1 MITCISQDICYSV
14 SILSQ
19 FLEHPTKA
27 HLEWAKHVLRYLKG
41 TNSQSLVFRK
51 STGIKLQGFSDSHW
65 GNLKDRKS
73 VSGYC
78 FIMNM
83 ISDMVCWKSRKQA
96 CVALSTSEAEY
107 VALVS
112 CIQEAKFL
120 RCLYE
125 DLSMDEV
132 DTVDIFVYNQSVIAL
147 AKNPVLHQRTKHID
161 IKYHFIRVE
170 VQKGY
175 ILLKYIPSEQNLA
188 DMFIKPITCK
198 RLDNLFV

>member
-1 MITCISQDICYSV
+1 M
-14 SILSQ
+14 
-19 FLEHPTKA
+19 
-27 HLEWAKHVLRYLKG
+27 
-41 TNSQSLVFRK
+41 
-51 STGIKLQGFSDSHW
+51 KLQGFSDSDW
-65 GNLKDRKS
+65 GNLEDGKS

-78 FIMNM
+78 FIMNTN
-83 ISDMVCWKSRKQA
+83 SDMVCWKSRKQT
-96 CVALSTSEAEY
+96 CVALSTCEAEY

-112 CIQEAKFL
+112 CVQEAKFL

-125 DLSMDEV
+125 EFSGDKV
-132 DTVDIFVYNQSVIAL
+132 NTVDIFVDNQSAIAL

-188 DMFIKPITCK
+188 DMFTKPITRK